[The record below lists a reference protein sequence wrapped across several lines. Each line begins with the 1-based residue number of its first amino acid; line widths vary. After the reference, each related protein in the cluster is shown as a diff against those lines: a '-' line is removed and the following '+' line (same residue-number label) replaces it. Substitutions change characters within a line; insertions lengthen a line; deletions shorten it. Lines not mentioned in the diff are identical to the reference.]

1 MSDPPLSP
9 LDAADAAFHDLVT
22 APDPPTLDGVEIG
35 NGLPSRFL
43 RLDELKPLL
52 LSSSIPY
59 EARDAAIAELLRR
72 ARAGE
77 ERWMI
82 GLVGVLMP
90 GLRRVA
96 GRLTRDYPGD
106 PDCIDA
112 AVLAG
117 VLEAAHRSDAV
128 PDGLA
133 AHLLWAAFRAGRE
146 IRVQE
151 VTAGIHRASGGL
163 PALEAKPPTAD
174 HPDLVLARAVL
185 AHVITKDEAEL
196 IAVSRIEG
204 IRLPELARRLGI
216 SHEAMRWR
224 RCRAE
229 ARLVAYL
236 ERRDPELSR
245 FRRNRGLGGCG
256 TPRGVRARSS
266 GQCDRRQPSTTPQP
280 EKEVSKPRS
289 GRPRP
294 PRVPAP
300 AQPSKRR
307 SKSCDTA
314 AEF

>member
-1 MSDPPLSP
+1 MFDASLSP
-9 LDAADAAFHDLVT
+9 LDAADVAFRSLVSAA
-22 APDPPTLDGVEIG
+22 DPPTLDGAAIG
-35 NGLPSRFL
+35 YGLPGRL
-43 RLDELKPLL
+43 VRLDELKPML
-52 LSSSIPY
+52 LSSSLPF

-96 GRLTRDYPGD
+96 GRLTRDYPSD
-106 PDCIDA
+106 PECIDA

-117 VLEAAHRSDAV
+117 LIEAAVHSEA
-128 PDGLA
+128 PADGLA

-146 IRVQE
+146 IWVQE
-151 VTAGIHRASGGL
+151 VTANIHRAGGDR
-163 PALEAKPPTAD
+163 AELEAMSPRAD
-174 HPDLVLARAVL
+174 HPDLVLARAVR
-185 AHVITKDEAEL
+185 ARVISTDEAEL

-204 IRLPELARRLGI
+204 VRLPELARRLGI
-216 SHEAMRWR
+216 SHAAMRWR

-236 ERRDPELSR
+236 ERGDPELSR
-245 FRRNRGLGGCG
+245 FRRNRGLGVCG
-256 TPRGVRARSS
+256 TPRGGKARSG
-266 GQCDRRQPSTTPQP
+266 GQCDRRQPSTTSQP

-294 PRVPAP
+294 PRVPVP
-300 AQPSKRR
+300 AQPRMRR
-307 SKSCDTA
+307 T
-314 AEF
+314 

>member
-1 MSDPPLSP
+1 MFDASLSP
-9 LDAADAAFHDLVT
+9 LDAADAAFSKLV
-22 APDPPTLDGVEIG
+22 AAQDPPTLDGALIG
-35 NGLPSRFL
+35 NGLPGRPV

-52 LSSSIPY
+52 LSSAIPY

-96 GRLTRDYPGD
+96 GRLTREYHGD

-117 VLEAAHRSDAV
+117 VIEAALRSDA
-128 PDGLA
+128 PADGLA

-146 IRVQE
+146 IWVQE
-151 VTAGIHRASGGL
+151 VTASVHRAIGGL
-163 PALEAKPPTAD
+163 ADLEAKPVTVD
-174 HPDLVLARAVL
+174 HPDLVLAGAVR
-185 AHVITKDEAEL
+185 AHVISEDEAEL
-196 IAVSRIEG
+196 ISVSRLEG
-204 IRLPELARRLGI
+204 VRLPELARRLGI
-216 SHEAMRWR
+216 SNEAMRWR
-224 RCRAE
+224 RSRAE

-256 TPRGVRARSS
+256 TPRGGKARSG
-266 GQCDRRQPSTTPQP
+266 GQCDRRQPSTTSQP

-294 PRVPAP
+294 PRVPVP
-300 AQPSKRR
+300 AQP
-307 SKSCDTA
+307 
-314 AEF
+314 

>member
-1 MSDPPLSP
+1 MFDASLSP
-9 LDAADAAFHDLVT
+9 LDAADVAFRNLVA
-22 APDPPTLDGVEIG
+22 APDPPTLDGAAIG
-35 NGLPSRFL
+35 NGLPGRPL

-52 LSSSIPY
+52 LSSSIAY

-72 ARAGE
+72 ARAGD

-106 PDCIDA
+106 PECIDA

-117 VLEAAHRSDAV
+117 LIEAAAHSDA
-128 PDGLA
+128 PADGLA

-146 IRVQE
+146 IWVQE
-151 VTAGIHRASGGL
+151 VTANIHRAGGDL
-163 PALEAKPPTAD
+163 PQLEAKSPTAD
-174 HPDLVLARAVL
+174 HPDLVLARAVRDR
-185 AHVITKDEAEL
+185 VISKDEAEL

-204 IRLPELARRLGI
+204 VRLPELARRLGI

-256 TPRGVRARSS
+256 TPRGGGARSS
-266 GQCDRRQPSTTPQP
+266 GQCDRRQPSTTSQP

-300 AQPSKRR
+300 AQPRMRR
-307 SKSCDTA
+307 S
-314 AEF
+314 